1 MATDTAVINMEPRK
15 QQPVA
20 PSWHT
25 LILLLILGAMALFG
39 YKRASDMRLE
49 AMPHRISYYAETMAV
64 QWLMFGYVVFGIR
77 RKGITLRELLGPKWK
92 GGVTILA
99 NIGIALAFWLSSLL
113 ILGIAG
119 HLLQVPKDQMQSM
132 KFMVPH
138 TGVELAVWIL
148 LSITAGVCEETI
160 FRGYLQQQ
168 FIAWTKSVPAGVI
181 FSAIIFGL
189 GHIYQGLRQAG
200 VIAIFGILFG
210 ILAAWRRDVKLG
222 MLAHGWQ
229 DSLAGIGEFL
239 ATKGYIH
246 IPGM

>member
-1 MATDTAVINMEPRK
+1 MA
-15 QQPVA
+15 
-20 PSWHT
+20 H
-25 LILLLILGAMALFG
+25 
-39 YKRASDMRLE
+39 
-49 AMPHRISYYAETMAV
+49 
-64 QWLMFGYVVFGIR
+64 
-77 RKGITLRELLGPKWK
+77 
-92 GGVTILA
+92 
-99 NIGIALAFWLSSLL
+99 
-113 ILGIAG
+113 
-119 HLLQVPKDQMQSM
+119 
-132 KFMVPH
+132 
-138 TGVELAVWIL
+138 VWICGVRDPAKGDHTSRTTWAEMEGRSYDFGEYRHRAGVL
-148 LSITAGVCEETI
+148 ALVIADPRDRRPLIASAERSDAKHEIHGAAHRRRTCGLDSLSITAGVCEETI